1 MITHVAA
8 GAVQSGST
16 DAINGGQVAAVISVF
31 GKLGVDVLGA
41 EMHASE
47 DAFKQSKFSAVLFA
61 IPQLLMKALRL
72 LTRA

>member
-16 DAINGGQVAAVISVF
+16 DAINGGQFAEVISVF
-31 GKLGVDVLGA
+31 GKLGFDVLGA
-41 EMHASE
+41 EKA
-47 DAFKQSKFSAVLFA
+47 DTGTDGFKMTTFNAVLLEK
-61 IPQLLMKALRL
+61 LLMKALRL

>member
-16 DAINGGQVAAVISVF
+16 DAINGGQRAEVISVF
-31 GKLGVDVLGA
+31 GKLGFDVLGA
-41 EMHASE
+41 EKQDSE
-47 DAFKQSKFSAVLFA
+47 DGHKQSKFTAV
-61 IPQLLMKALRL
+61 QYTRKLLMKALRL